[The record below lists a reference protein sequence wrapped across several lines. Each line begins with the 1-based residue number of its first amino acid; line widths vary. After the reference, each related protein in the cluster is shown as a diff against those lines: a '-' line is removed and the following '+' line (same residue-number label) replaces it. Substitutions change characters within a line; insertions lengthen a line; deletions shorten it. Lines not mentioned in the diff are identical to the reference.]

1 MDCGNLGEEE
11 VSFDAEILPLALREF
26 DGLFPDCV
34 RPGKTVAVTIENR
47 RQPMAVLPAF
57 VFPNFVRFVNLI

>member
-1 MDCGNLGEEE
+1 LECGNPGEEE
-11 VSFDAEILPLALREF
+11 ASFEVEILPLALRER
-26 DGLFPDCV
+26 DGRFPNCV